1 MERKDKKLMLIVYY
15 GFHSLPGYQGFQH
28 GPSVVM
34 QQVDLV
40 LPTHTHTFLCQ
51 RKYNTLEDVIQVEFT
66 YHMFTSMQGGKLH
79 M

>member
-40 LPTHTHTFLCQ
+40 LPTHTHTSLSKEVQ
-51 RKYNTLEDVIQVEFT
+51 YI
-66 YHMFTSMQGGKLH
+66 GGCDSGGIYLPH
-79 M
+79 VYFHARW